1 MAPVSFHNGLVSR
14 RSILTDTAVLLAA
27 PAIVRAAKL
36 MPISRLLLPLEPRCA
51 GYVERLLFQ
60 SLRGDL
66 RCGQMT
72 TWLQGEIVSEKEALR
87 IVSCAQGHGFL
98 PA

>member
-36 MPISRLLLPLEPRCA
+36 MPIRRLLLPLEPRDP
-51 GYVERLLFQ
+51 GYCERLLFQ
-60 SLRGDL
+60 ALRSDL
-66 RCGQMT
+66 RSGQMT
-72 TWLQGEIVSEKEALR
+72 TRLSGKIISEKEALR
-87 IVSCAQGHGFL
+87 IVSYAQAHGFL